1 MNTRLIRKV
10 ALAVFKDGKILMT
23 RDDKNP
29 EVFYFVGGSCESG
42 EDDID
47 CLQREIREELC
58 TEVDLH
64 NLHFLKE
71 FSAPAHGK
79 ENTTVII
86 RLYQGKL
93 VGEPTPSNEVVELQ
107 YLDGTTD
114 PRYLSEIALDHIFPW
129 LIQQS
134 LLNG

>member
-23 RDDKNP
+23 RDDKNA
-29 EVFYFVGGSCESG
+29 EVFYFVGGSVETG
-42 EDDID
+42 EDDLD
-47 CLQREIREELC
+47 CLMREIHEELN
-58 TEVDLH
+58 T
-64 NLHFLKE
+64 NINPQSLHFLKE

-86 RLYQGKL
+86 RLYQGEL
-93 VGEPTPSNEVVELQ
+93 LGEPTPSNEVVELQ
-107 YLDGTTD
+107 YLDGKTD
-114 PRYLSEIALDHIFPW
+114 PKQLSEIALDHIFPW
-129 LIQQS
+129 LISQS